1 MSRRNTDFDTDD
13 SFIEDMFDRT
23 EDVNE
28 YTADDRN
35 DDAKMLRDEWAKLDK
50 PHNIRETE
58 NLKK

>member
-1 MSRRNTDFDTDD
+1 MGRRNTDFDTDD
-13 SFIEDMFDRT
+13 SFIEDFYERN
-23 EDVNE
+23 EDAGE
-28 YTADDRN
+28 RDADDRN